1 MNPDPTDSHSRRA
14 LSRRLLSLGFRA
26 GSRVTSKLLSFLPFR
41 LRKRLR
47 KLRKRLERHLRLVR
61 SLGPWAVSAARRL
74 AEAERQAV
82 GEVPIRIGTGRAITL
97 RAGTTDTNVFRQH
110 FISRELYGIPKLA
123 SPDVIVDLGAHIG
136 IATEVFRRQ
145 YPAARI
151 VSVEMDSANHDL
163 CARNH
168 ASTPAQVSVHA
179 AVWSSSGI
187 VATEDVGEGN
197 WAFRARGV
205 DRSSS
210 EDSTRPSGPQ
220 VPAISFGDLVRDQGL
235 DHISILKI
243 DIEGSEAELL
253 ESAWREIFGMTE
265 LVVMEVHDWI
275 PEIRDRVEAV
285 LGEARQ
291 EFDLAIAQSGEF
303 MCIRPTKR
311 ADTSCSERM
320 VVA

>member
-1 MNPDPTDSHSRRA
+1 MNTDEMNSNSRQA

-47 KLRKRLERHLRLVR
+47 KLRKRLERDLRLVR

-74 AEAERQAV
+74 AEAERSAV

-110 FISRELYGIPKLA
+110 FISRELYDIPKLD

-145 YPAARI
+145 YPTARI
-151 VSVEMDSANHDL
+151 ISVEMDSANYDL

-179 AVWSSSGI
+179 AVWSSTG
-187 VATEDVGEGN
+187 VVTTEDVGEGN

-205 DRSSS
+205 DRSGSV
-210 EDSTRPSGPQ
+210 EAPRTSGPQ
-220 VPAISFGDLVRDQGL
+220 VPAISFGDFVREYGL

-253 ESAWREIFGMTE
+253 ESAWREIFGITE

-275 PEIRDRVEAV
+275 SGIRDRVEAV
-285 LGEARQ
+285 LGETRQ
-291 EFDLAIAQSGEF
+291 EFDLAITQAGEF

-311 ADTSCSERM
+311 ALTSSAERM